1 MPELLLEL
9 FSEEIPAR
17 MQLRAAE
24 DLRRLAVEKL
34 TAAKLAHNGARTF
47 VTPRRLTL
55 VVDGLPARQPDI
67 VEEKKGPRVGAP
79 EEAIKGFLR
88 SAALNSIEQCEKRLI
103 GKNEFWFAV
112 TAIRGLPTDRALVE
126 VLQETID
133 GMSWPKSMR
142 WGTNT
147 FRWVRPLHN
156 ILAIFD
162 GQPIALEF
170 DLRRDDPNIV
180 LQISEEHTLVANNC
194 SRGHRFLAPAEFIV
208 SNFADYAEKL
218 RAGYVLLDPAARRQ
232 KIADDLALMAKGE
245 GLRLKDDPGL
255 LDEVAGL
262 VEFPVVLAGT
272 IEPEFMDLPHE
283 VLTTSMRAHQKYFAL
298 LDAQGALAAKFL
310 VVANNLT
317 EDGGATIVAGNQ
329 RVLRAR
335 LSDAKFFW
343 DQDRKVKLEARVPK
357 LAERIF
363 HARLGSVLDKVA
375 RVERLVDAIAPH
387 VEGADTALAKR
398 AARLAKADLSTGMVG
413 EFPELQGAM
422 GRYYALHDGEK
433 LEVADAVAEHYSP
446 LGPNDRCPTAPTSV
460 VVALADKIDT
470 LVGFFAIGEKPTGS
484 RDPYALR
491 RAALGA
497 IRLILENRIRFG
509 LARTF
514 KNTFDIIHPPGLPL
528 FDLEN
533 SKARISTDIE
543 PVPEN
548 TEASRTLIRSF
559 VRDELLAFF
568 ADRLKVHLRE
578 QGVRHDLIAA
588 VFAPRIAASRN
599 PLPTGE
605 GRVRADAA
613 PQSAPT
619 QHDGNSP
626 NPLPRG
632 EGTVG
637 EGTEG
642 EGIEVEDDLVR
653 LLARVAAL
661 DAFLKSEDGAN
672 LLTAYRRASN
682 IVRIEE
688 KKDGRSYDEA
698 PDPSQMR
705 EAAEA
710 ALAER
715 LVDVERLSSAALRN
729 EEFGVAMAAL
739 ARLRRP
745 VDEFFN
751 QVTVNSEDAG
761 LRINRLR
768 LLSQIRATLNQ
779 VADFAQIE
787 G

>member
-1 MPELLLEL
+1 MAELLLEL
-9 FSEEIPAR
+9 FCEEIPAR

-24 DLRRLAVEKL
+24 DLRRLVVEKL
-34 TAAKLAHNGARTF
+34 AAAQLGHSGARTR

-126 VLQETID
+126 VLQDTID
-133 GMSWPKSMR
+133 AMSWPKSMR

-147 FRWVRPLHN
+147 FRWVRPLQN

-162 GQPIALEF
+162 GQPLALEF
-170 DLRRDDPNIV
+170 DLRRDDPDIV
-180 LQISEEHTLVANNC
+180 LHLSEEHTLVANNR
-194 SRGHRFLAPAEFIV
+194 SRGHRFLAPTEFVV
-208 SNFADYAEKL
+208 SNFSDYAEKL
-218 RAGYVLLDPAARRQ
+218 RAAYVVLDQAARRD
-232 KIADDLALMAKGE
+232 KIAADLALLAKGE
-245 GLRLKDDPGL
+245 GLRLRDDPNL
-255 LDEVAGL
+255 LDEVTGL
-262 VEFPVVLAGT
+262 VEFPIVLVGHIDPT
-272 IEPEFMDLPHE
+272 FMGLPPE

-298 LDAQGALAAKFL
+298 LDDTNALAAKFL

-317 EDGGATIVAGNQ
+317 ADGGATIVAGNE

-343 DQDRKVKLEARVPK
+343 DQDRKAPLESRVPK

-363 HARLGSVLDKVA
+363 HAKLGSVLEK
-375 RVERLVDAIAPH
+375 VERVAKLVEAIAPY
-387 VEGADTALAKR
+387 VPGAGIDLARR

-413 EFPELQGAM
+413 EFPELQGVM
-422 GRYYALHDGEK
+422 GRYYALHDGEP
-433 LEVADAVAEHYSP
+433 LEIADAIAEHYSP

-470 LVGFFAIGEKPTGS
+470 LVGFFTIDEKPTGS
-484 RDPYALR
+484 KDPYALR
-491 RAALGA
+491 RAALGV
-497 IRLILENRIRFG
+497 IRLIIENKTR
-509 LARTF
+509 
-514 KNTFDIIHPPGLPL
+514 LPL
-528 FDLEN
+528 AKIFAVADP
-533 SKARISTDIE
+533 KAPSG
-543 PVPEN
+543 
-548 TEASRTLIRSF
+548 
-559 VRDELLAFF
+559 ELLSFF

-578 QGVRHDLIAA
+578 QGVRHDLVAA
-588 VFAPRIAASRN
+588 VFA
-599 PLPTGE
+599 LG
-605 GRVRADAA
+605 G
-613 PQSAPT
+613 
-619 QHDGNSP
+619 
-626 NPLPRG
+626 
-632 EGTVG
+632 
-637 EGTEG
+637 
-642 EGIEVEDDLVR
+642 EDDLVR

-688 KKDGRSYDEA
+688 KKDGRRYDGA
-698 PDPSQMR
+698 PDPALLRQ
-705 EAAEA
+705 AEER

-715 LVDVERLSSAALRN
+715 LADVERFSSAALRN

-739 ARLRRP
+739 ARLRLP

-751 QVTVNSEDAG
+751 QVTVNSEDEA
-761 LRINRLR
+761 LRANRLR
-768 LLSQIRATLNQ
+768 LLSQIRATLNR